1 MPVARPD
8 RKPSE
13 DDRDAT
19 LGRLRQSLAEVGFA
33 LPGSVVVRSYR
44 CGKSNCACH
53 GEPPRLH
60 GPYVQWSRTVGGKT
74 LHRRMSEEQL
84 ADYQAFFDNA
94 RKLKALVAELEALS
108 LSIVEADDRWPS
120 R

>member
-1 MPVARPD
+1 MARSN
-8 RKPSE
+8 RERSE
-13 DDRDAT
+13 GDRDVL

-44 CGKSNCACH
+44 CGKANCACH
-53 GEPPRLH
+53 AEPPRLH
-60 GPYVQWSRTVGGKT
+60 GPYIQWSRTVGGKT

-94 RKLKALVAELEALS
+94 RKLKALVAEIEEIS
-108 LSIVEADDRWPS
+108 LSIVEEDDRWPG